1 MLPFL
6 YASSQRLLQQW
17 KSLTIKV
24 LTVLLL
30 VGVWVAHPAPVK
42 AAVVP
47 STTALGTN
55 GIHIAATPAKTKQA
69 SEQIDHA
76 AEELTGESLNTTK
89 RVIGKTEKRNEAI
102 GYARSKAQQKLK
114 ALSEKVEK
122 SDGKLDRSLTP
133 TEKITVDQL
142 GSRNQ

>member
-6 YASSQRLLQQW
+6 YASSKKLLNQW
-17 KSLTIKV
+17 KCLTLRV
-24 LTVLLL
+24 LPVLLL
-30 VGVWVAHPAPVK
+30 IGIWFSNSAPVE
-42 AAVVP
+42 AAVVSP
-47 STTALGTN
+47 TAALSMN
-55 GIHIAATPAKTKQA
+55 GIHIAATSTTTKQA
-69 SEQIDHA
+69 GEQIEHA
-76 AEELTGESLNTTK
+76 ADELTGESLNTTK

-133 TEKITVDQL
+133 TEKITVNQL